1 MIDGRIADEKE
12 LVDRAIQ
19 GEASAFGLLYDRYQ
33 PALYRFI
40 YLKVGHREEAE
51 DLTHQVFLS
60 AWQNIERFKDEGL
73 PISSWLYRIAR
84 NRIIDHYRTKKTT
97 YEFDEA
103 ADEALQRL
111 EDVGDD
117 TARKMALEEAYRALR
132 KLPQEQQDILLMRF
146 VEELT
151 VPEIAAV
158 LGKNQGTV
166 RVLQHRAL
174 KSLKKALEQKRHE
187 EE

>member
-1 MIDGRIADEKE
+1 MVDGRIADEKE

-19 GEASAFGLLYDRYQ
+19 GESSAFGLLYDRYQ
-33 PALYRFI
+33 PAIYRFI

-51 DLTHQVFLS
+51 DLTHQVFLK
-60 AWQNIERFKDEGL
+60 AWENIERFRNEGL

-97 YEFDEA
+97 FEFDEA
-103 ADEALQRL
+103 VDEALQHM
-111 EDVGDD
+111 EDISDAAGK
-117 TARKMALEEAYRALR
+117 KMALEEAYSALR
-132 KLPQEQQDILLMRF
+132 TLPQEQQDIILMRF

-151 VPEIAAV
+151 VPEIADI

-174 KSLKKALEQKRHE
+174 KSLKKALEKQNHE
-187 EE
+187 DA